1 MRNEE
6 RVGARTGGA
15 RGCSQHEVHE
25 YNIHLKFVKESFARN
40 GWNEHHHH
48 HQQQPTTNN
57 NDTNKQKQYYLSSL
71 ASRLMID

>member
-48 HQQQPTTNN
+48 QQPTTNN
-57 NDTNKQKQYYLSSL
+57 QQQRHKQTKTILSILSCFSL
-71 ASRLMID
+71 DD